1 MRRSLPD
8 LLRRALLSA
17 TAGVLAVP
25 AAGFLAG
32 PQPASA
38 AQAGCGP
45 VTQQAA
51 ADLFDGELPDRLRAD
66 RVPGAV
72 VSVVSGGA
80 TVFSNGY
87 GTADLESDVAFSP
100 STSMV
105 RIASITKLFTWTAVM
120 QQVEAG
126 RLDLDTDVNDYLS
139 TFEIPATYPEPV
151 TLRMLMNHTAGFED
165 WIIGTAGR
173 SAEDVPPLGEYL
185 AANVPARI
193 RPPGEV
199 SAYSNFGAA
208 LAGHIVAEASGEPY
222 DQYVQRHILDPL
234 GMGHSTAT
242 EPVPDALVADLAASY
257 DSYVTPPERVPF
269 QFDKLAPDGS
279 ISATADDMARFMAA
293 HLDEAGG
300 GGILAPE
307 TMALMHQR
315 SFSAD
320 PRLDGY
326 AHGFKERT
334 MNGHRVLMHDGGWE
348 GFLSGLMLVPD
359 CDLGLFMSINGT
371 SAAEGALEVMDLFF
385 DRFVPEQERPA
396 VPEGSASDAST
407 APADPA
413 GGFYS
418 PTRRNESTMERLLTL
433 LGPRR
438 LTIDGDGTVHF
449 QAERWQPA
457 GDGVYKQVD
466 GDEWLSFRTGT
477 GGRQYV
483 ITDRSSYELLGA
495 ADRLPVNLVVLLAF
509 LVAALSALAV
519 PIAGA
524 WRRVVRRRAPRRSL
538 TGAWRLARSL
548 AAGAALL
555 GLVFL
560 GLVTATLFGDPGDF
574 IYGAPLS
581 FRLLL
586 TVPLLVVAGAV
597 GAVASTV
604 GGWRGAGASVVARI
618 HQVWLLTGTAVLVW
632 FVWQWNLIGW
642 WSV

>member
-1 MRRSLPD
+1 VLFG
-8 LLRRALLSA
+8 AA
-17 TAGVLAVP
+17 AGVLAVP
-25 AAGFLAG
+25 VAG
-32 PQPASA
+32 PLPGPPAASAASA

-51 ADLFDGELPDRLRAD
+51 AELFDGELPDRLRRD
-66 RVPGAV
+66 QVPGAV

-87 GTADLESDVAFSP
+87 GLADLEREVAFSP
-100 STSMV
+100 ATSMV

-126 RLDLDTDVNDYLS
+126 RLDLDADVNRYLS
-139 TFEIPATYPEPV
+139 DFEIPATYPEPV

-165 WIIGTAGR
+165 WIIGTAAR
-173 SAEDVPPLGEYL
+173 SAEDVPPLGDYL
-185 AANVPARI
+185 ADNVPARI

-208 LAGHIVAEASGEPY
+208 LAGHIVAEVSGEPY
-222 DQYVQRHILDPL
+222 DRYVQRHLLDPL

-242 EPVPDALVADLAASY
+242 EPVPAALAADLAASY

-279 ISATADDMARFMAA
+279 ISATADDIAKFMAA
-293 HLDEAGG
+293 HLDEERG

-334 MNGHRVLMHDGGWE
+334 INGHRVLMHDGGWE
-348 GFLSGLMLVPD
+348 GFLSALLLVPD
-359 CDLGLFMSINGT
+359 CDLGVFMSVNST
-371 SAAEGALEVMDLFF
+371 SGIEAEVEVMDLFF
-385 DRFVPEQERPA
+385 DRFVPEAEA
-396 VPEGSASDAST
+396 PEAPVVSPSESTT
-407 APADPA
+407 APAEPA
-413 GGFYS
+413 AGFYS
-418 PTRRNESTMERLLTL
+418 PTRRNESTMERMLTL
-433 LGPRR
+433 VGPRR
-438 LTIDGDGTVHF
+438 LTIDSDATVHF
-449 QAERWQPA
+449 LGEQWQPA
-457 GDGVYKQVD
+457 GGGVYRQVD
-466 GDEWLSFRTGT
+466 GEERLSFRTGG

-483 ITDRSSYELLGA
+483 ITDRSSYELLGRA
-495 ADRLPVNLVVLLAF
+495 ESLPVNLVVLVVF

-519 PIAGA
+519 PIAGG
-524 WRRVVRRRAPRRSL
+524 WRWIRRRQAPNRSRPL
-538 TGAWRLARSL
+538 TGTWRLARSL
-548 AAGAALL
+548 GAGAALL
-555 GLVFL
+555 GLGFL
-560 GLVTATLFGDPGDF
+560 GLFVLTLLGDLGDF

-586 TVPLLVVAGAV
+586 TLPLLVLAMAVA
-597 GAVASTV
+597 AVAST
-604 GGWRGAGASVVARI
+604 GAGWRGSGASLVSRI
-618 HQVWLLTGTAVLVW
+618 HQVWLVTGTAALVW